1 MEDIYYYIFTSLQIS
16 DIYYVS
22 QVNKEFYKVTKL
34 EQLWCTYYFKYCNNL
49 NFINNYYDTCKK
61 HTLLTNLINNHNDPY
76 PPIDISNFEKSKTYH
91 IKFCSKKNIPNEI
104 SLLKNLEKFFCIY
117 TDIEIFPKEIL
128 TLNTLTHLQISNTRI
143 KEISTEISLLENL
156 VALSLA
162 HNYISVIP
170 TEIGRLR
177 LLSSVTFYCNRINFV
192 PKELANLTNIRMIN
206 LEYNYILK
214 LPKELKYKYEND
226 IIKISTHKIVYVSEC
241 VENVKN
247 SFLYMFG
254 L

>member
-76 PPIDISNFEKSKTYH
+76 PPIDISNFEKSKTYN
-91 IKFCSKKNIPNEI
+91 IKFYSKKNIPNEI

-170 TEIGRLR
+170 TEIFNLSKLNILSLHNNKIKIIPTGIS
-177 LLSSVTFYCNRINFV
+177 LL
-192 PKELANLTNIRMIN
+192 KN
-206 LEYNYILK
+206 LETLDLQNNEI
-214 LPKELKYKYEND
+214 N
-226 IIKISTHKIVYVSEC
+226 IIRNNSKIY
-241 VENVKN
+241 
-247 SFLYMFG
+247 
-254 L
+254 